1 LNPAGQAAL
10 TSKEVFLNVMRLGR
24 VKLPVVAYTLFLF
37 GVLLVAS
44 SSGARFAFDRFA
56 WGSAIV
62 LAAVLSVNY
71 GNDYFDTQVDRL
83 NETSPIS
90 GGSGVLLKNPELM
103 YLSKWIAICLMTL
116 SIALAVA
123 FVLVFRFP
131 LSFIALV
138 VLGNG
143 LVWFY
148 SAPPLRLSYRGLGE
162 ITTMLAAGLMLPCT
176 GYFIMLGSLGS
187 LFWTFSFPVVLYAL
201 SVIVSVEIPDM
212 EGDAKGGKHTL
223 VVRRGRR
230 FGFVLVAL
238 SNLLATLYLSILSKS
253 NLAQISIDLRL
264 IAVFSLAPLATGIL
278 GLIERTED
286 RNSATRLVTIN
297 VYAISFMLLITDCYF
312 ITTMM

>member
-1 LNPAGQAAL
+1 
-10 TSKEVFLNVMRLGR
+10 
-24 VKLPVVAYTLFLF
+24 
-37 GVLLVAS
+37 
-44 SSGARFAFDRFA
+44 
-56 WGSAIV
+56 
-62 LAAVLSVNY
+62 VLSVKY
-71 GNDYFDTQVDRL
+71 GNDYFDTEVDRL

-103 YLSKWIAICLMTL
+103 YLSKWIAICLVTL
-116 SIALAVA
+116 SMALAVA

-131 LSFIALV
+131 LFFIALV
-138 VLGNG
+138 VLDNG

-223 VVRRGRR
+223 IVRRGRR
-230 FGFVLVAL
+230 FGFILITL

-253 NLAQISIDLRL
+253 NLTQISIDLRL
-264 IAVFSLAPLATGIL
+264 IAVFSLAPLATGIV
-278 GLIERTED
+278 GLIERTEN
-286 RNSATRLVTIN
+286 RNSATRLVTLNI
-297 VYAISFMLLITDCYF
+297 YAISFMLLITDCYF
-312 ITTMM
+312 IAAMM

>member
-1 LNPAGQAAL
+1 MEPAGQAAL
-10 TSKEVFLNVMRLGR
+10 TSKQVFFKVLRLGR
-24 VKLPVVAYTLFLF
+24 VKLPAVAYTLFLF
-37 GVLLVAS
+37 GVLLAAS

-71 GNDYFDTQVDRL
+71 GNDYFDTEVDRL
-83 NETSPIS
+83 NEASPIS

-131 LSFIALV
+131 LFFIALV

-187 LFWTFSFPVVLYAL
+187 LFWIFSFPVVLYAL

-223 VVRRGRR
+223 VARRGRR
-230 FGFVLVAL
+230 FGFVLIAL

-253 NLAQISIDLRL
+253 NLTQTSIDLRL
-264 IAVFSLAPLATGIL
+264 IAIFSLAPLATGIL
-278 GLIERTED
+278 GLVERTED
-286 RNSATRLVTIN
+286 RNPATRLVTFN
-297 VYAISFMLLITDCYF
+297 VSAISLMLLLTDCYF
-312 ITTMM
+312 ITTLM

>member
-1 LNPAGQAAL
+1 MNPAGQAAL
-10 TSKEVFLNVMRLGR
+10 TSKEVFLSVMRLGR
-24 VKLPVVAYTLFLF
+24 LKLPVVAYTLFLF
-37 GVLLVAS
+37 GVLLAA

-71 GNDYFDTQVDRL
+71 GNDYFDTEVDRL

-123 FVLVFRFP
+123 FVIVFRFP
-131 LSFIALV
+131 LFFIALV
-138 VLGNG
+138 ALGNG

-162 ITTMLAAGLMLPCT
+162 ITTMLAVGLMLPCA
-176 GYFIMLGSLGS
+176 GYFIMLGSLDS
-187 LFWTFSFPVVLYAL
+187 LFWAFSFPVVLYAL

-212 EGDAKGGKHTL
+212 EGDGKGGKYTL

-238 SNLLATLYLSILSKS
+238 SNLLATSYLSILSKS
-253 NLAQISIDLRL
+253 NLTQISIDLRL

-278 GLIERTED
+278 GLIERTEN
-286 RNSATRLVTIN
+286 RNSATRLATFN

-312 ITTMM
+312 IATMT

>member
-10 TSKEVFLNVMRLGR
+10 TSKQVFFKVLRLGR
-24 VKLPVVAYTLFLF
+24 VKLPAVAYTLFLF
-37 GVLLVAS
+37 GVLLAAS

-71 GNDYFDTQVDRL
+71 GNDYFDTEVDRL

-123 FVLVFRFP
+123 FVIVFRFP
-131 LSFIALV
+131 LFFIALV

-162 ITTMLAAGLMLPCT
+162 ITTMLEAGLILPCT
-176 GYFIMLGSLGS
+176 GYFIMLRSLDS
-187 LFWTFSFPVVLYAL
+187 LFWIFSFPVVLYAL
-201 SVIVSVEIPDM
+201 SVIVSVEAPDM
-212 EGDAKGGKHTL
+212 EGDGKGGKYTL

-230 FGFVLVAL
+230 FGFALVAL
-238 SNLLATLYLSILSKS
+238 CNLLATLYLSILSES
-253 NLAQISIDLRL
+253 NLTQISIDLRL
-264 IAVFSLAPLATGIL
+264 IAVFSLAPLAMGIL

-286 RNSATRLVTIN
+286 RNSATRLATFN

-312 ITTMM
+312 IATMM

>member
-1 LNPAGQAAL
+1 
-10 TSKEVFLNVMRLGR
+10 M
-24 VKLPVVAYTLFLF
+24 KLPAVAYTLFLF
-37 GVLLVAS
+37 GVLLATS

-56 WGSAIV
+56 WGSVIV

-71 GNDYFDTQVDRL
+71 GNDYFDTEVDRL
-83 NETSPIS
+83 NEASPIS

-131 LSFIALV
+131 LSLIPLV

-162 ITTMLAAGLMLPCT
+162 ITTMLAAGLILPCT
-176 GYFIMLGSLGS
+176 GYFVMLGSLDS
-187 LFWTFSFPVVLYAL
+187 LYWVFSFPVVLYAL
-201 SVIVSVEIPDM
+201 SIIVSVEIPDM
-212 EGDAKGGKHTL
+212 EGDAKGGKRT
-223 VVRRGRR
+223 VVVGKGRR
-230 FGFVLVAL
+230 FGFVLIAL

-253 NLAQISIDLRL
+253 NWAQISIDLRL

-278 GLIERTED
+278 GLVERTED
-286 RNSATRLVTIN
+286 RNSATRLATFN

-312 ITTMM
+312 IATMM

>member
-1 LNPAGQAAL
+1 
-10 TSKEVFLNVMRLGR
+10 MRLGR
-24 VKLPVVAYTLFLF
+24 VKLPAVAYTLFLF
-37 GVLLVAS
+37 GVLLATS

-56 WGSAIV
+56 WGSVIV

-71 GNDYFDTQVDRL
+71 GNDYFDTEVDRL
-83 NETSPIS
+83 NEASPIS

-131 LSFIALV
+131 LSLIPLV

-162 ITTMLAAGLMLPCT
+162 ITTMLAAGLILPCT
-176 GYFIMLGSLGS
+176 GYFVMLGSLDS
-187 LFWTFSFPVVLYAL
+187 LYWVFSFPVVLYAL
-201 SVIVSVEIPDM
+201 SIIVSVEIPDM
-212 EGDAKGGKHTL
+212 EGDAKGGKRT
-223 VVRRGRR
+223 VVVGKGRR
-230 FGFVLVAL
+230 FGFVLIAL

-253 NLAQISIDLRL
+253 NWAQISIDLRL

-278 GLIERTED
+278 GLVERTED
-286 RNSATRLVTIN
+286 RNSATRLATFN

-312 ITTMM
+312 IATMM

>member
-1 LNPAGQAAL
+1 L
-10 TSKEVFLNVMRLGR
+10 RLGR
-24 VKLPVVAYTLFLF
+24 VKLPAVAYTLFLF
-37 GVLLVAS
+37 GVLLATS

-56 WGSAIV
+56 WGSVIV

-71 GNDYFDTQVDRL
+71 GNDYFDTEVDRL
-83 NETSPIS
+83 NEASPIS

-131 LSFIALV
+131 LSLIPLV

-162 ITTMLAAGLMLPCT
+162 ITTMLAAGLILPCT
-176 GYFIMLGSLGS
+176 GYFVMLGSLDS
-187 LFWTFSFPVVLYAL
+187 LYWVFSFPVVLYAL
-201 SVIVSVEIPDM
+201 SIIVSVEIPDM
-212 EGDAKGGKHTL
+212 EGDAKGGKRT
-223 VVRRGRR
+223 VVVGKGRR
-230 FGFVLVAL
+230 FGFVLIAL

-253 NLAQISIDLRL
+253 NWAQISIDLRL

-278 GLIERTED
+278 GLVERTED
-286 RNSATRLVTIN
+286 RNSATRLATFN

-312 ITTMM
+312 IATMM

>member
-10 TSKEVFLNVMRLGR
+10 TSKEVCLSVMRLGR
-24 VKLPVVAYTLFLF
+24 LKLPVVAYTLFLF
-37 GVLLVAS
+37 GALLAAS

-71 GNDYFDTQVDRL
+71 GNDYFDTEVDRL

-131 LSFIALV
+131 LFFIALV

-162 ITTMLAAGLMLPCT
+162 ITTMLAVGLMLPCA
-176 GYFIMLGSLGS
+176 GYFIMLGSLGG
-187 LFWTFSFPVVLYAL
+187 LFWAFSFPVVLYAL

-212 EGDAKGGKHTL
+212 EGDGKGGKHTL

-253 NLAQISIDLRL
+253 NLTQISIDLRL

-286 RNSATRLVTIN
+286 RNSATRLATFN

-312 ITTMM
+312 IATMM

>member
-1 LNPAGQAAL
+1 LEPAGQAAL
-10 TSKEVFLNVMRLGR
+10 TSKQVFFKVLRLGR
-24 VKLPVVAYTLFLF
+24 VKLPAVAYTLFLF
-37 GVLLVAS
+37 GVLLAAS

-71 GNDYFDTQVDRL
+71 GNDYFDTEVDRL

-131 LSFIALV
+131 LFFIALV
-138 VLGNG
+138 VLGNA

-162 ITTMLAAGLMLPCT
+162 ITTMLAAGLMLACT
-176 GYFIMLGSLGS
+176 GYFTMLGSLDR
-187 LFWTFSFPVVLYAL
+187 LFWVFSFPVVLYAL
-201 SVIVSVEIPDM
+201 SIIVSVETPDM
-212 EGDAKGGKHTL
+212 EGDAKGGKRTV
-223 VVRRGRR
+223 VVRKGRR
-230 FGFVLVAL
+230 FGFVIIAL
-238 SNLLATLYLSILSKS
+238 ANLFATMYLFILSKS
-253 NLAQISIDLRL
+253 NWAQISIDLRL

-286 RNSATRLVTIN
+286 RNSATRLATFN

-312 ITTMM
+312 IATMM

>member
-1 LNPAGQAAL
+1 
-10 TSKEVFLNVMRLGR
+10 
-24 VKLPVVAYTLFLF
+24 VKLPAVAYTLFLF
-37 GVLLVAS
+37 GVLLATS

-56 WGSAIV
+56 WGSVIV

-71 GNDYFDTQVDRL
+71 GNDYFDTEVDRL
-83 NETSPIS
+83 NEASPIS

-131 LSFIALV
+131 LSLIPLV

-162 ITTMLAAGLMLPCT
+162 ITTMLAAGLILPCT
-176 GYFIMLGSLGS
+176 GYFVMLGSLDS
-187 LFWTFSFPVVLYAL
+187 LYWVFSFPVVLYAL
-201 SVIVSVEIPDM
+201 SIIVSVEIPDM
-212 EGDAKGGKHTL
+212 EGDAKGGKRT
-223 VVRRGRR
+223 VVVGKGRR
-230 FGFVLVAL
+230 FGFVLIAL

-253 NLAQISIDLRL
+253 NWAQISIDLRL

-278 GLIERTED
+278 GLVERTED
-286 RNSATRLVTIN
+286 RNSATRLATFN

-312 ITTMM
+312 IATMM

>member
-1 LNPAGQAAL
+1 
-10 TSKEVFLNVMRLGR
+10 MRLGR
-24 VKLPVVAYTLFLF
+24 LKLPVVAYTLFLF
-37 GVLLVAS
+37 GVLLAAS

-71 GNDYFDTQVDRL
+71 GNDYFDTEVDRL

-131 LSFIALV
+131 LFFIALV

-162 ITTMLAAGLMLPCT
+162 ITTMLAVGLMLPCA
-176 GYFIMLGSLGS
+176 GYFIMLGSLGGLS
-187 LFWTFSFPVVLYAL
+187 WAFSFPVVLYAL

-212 EGDAKGGKHTL
+212 EGDGKGGKYTL

-238 SNLLATLYLSILSKS
+238 SNLLATSYLSILSKS
-253 NLAQISIDLRL
+253 NLTQISIDLRL

-286 RNSATRLVTIN
+286 RNSATRLATFN

-312 ITTMM
+312 IATMM

>member
-1 LNPAGQAAL
+1 
-10 TSKEVFLNVMRLGR
+10 
-24 VKLPVVAYTLFLF
+24 
-37 GVLLVAS
+37 
-44 SSGARFAFDRFA
+44 
-56 WGSAIV
+56 
-62 LAAVLSVNY
+62 
-71 GNDYFDTQVDRL
+71 
-83 NETSPIS
+83 
-90 GGSGVLLKNPELM
+90 
-103 YLSKWIAICLMTL
+103 MTL

-162 ITTMLAAGLMLPCT
+162 ITTMLAVGLMLPCT
-176 GYFIMLGSLGS
+176 GYFIMLGSLGG
-187 LFWTFSFPVVLYAL
+187 LFWAFSFPDVLYAL

-212 EGDAKGGKHTL
+212 EGDGKGGKHTL

-253 NLAQISIDLRL
+253 NLTQISIDLRL

-278 GLIERTED
+278 GLIERTEN
-286 RNSATRLVTIN
+286 RNSATRLATFN

-312 ITTMM
+312 IATMT